1 MLNLAKE
8 IQTETDKKTGREKE
22 TDKPT
27 NKQRQT
33 QIYSKKKWFAN

>member
-27 NKQRQT
+27 NKQRDKHKHT
-33 QIYSKKKWFAN
+33 VKKWFVK